1 MKNGL
6 TYSYSKVYL
15 RGKMIEQKE
24 LTGNM
29 NGEQGKVLIQRN
41 RNRVEMRAFTLIEL
55 LVVIAII
62 AILAGMLLPALNSA
76 RAKARSISC
85 LSNMK
90 QIGLAVTGY
99 YGDYEYHLPSYIEYT
114 RASNGITW
122 LGKRTGT
129 NIDLTTSIL
138 LPYMGNAWKVLICP
152 DWKEGVED
160 HKAVQKGAGY
170 GYNYYGVGSRVYM
183 GFDTADTGA
192 MEAGMKQIARPSRTI
207 AFGDAVNSNG
217 DSLGDAIFLLYAPIK
232 PENGDFK
239 SVERGDNIHFRHSS
253 RTANI
258 VWVDGHASSEKI
270 AYTKPGCPDKNMG
283 SIGISNTDTF
293 YTPLN
298 KDSSLSSS
306 E

>member
-1 MKNGL
+1 M
-6 TYSYSKVYL
+6 
-15 RGKMIEQKE
+15 
-24 LTGNM
+24 
-29 NGEQGKVLIQRN
+29 
-41 RNRVEMRAFTLIEL
+41 RVFTLIEL

-138 LPYMGNAWKVLICP
+138 LPYMGNAWKVLVCP
-152 DWKEGVED
+152 DWKEGVLKITKQFE
-160 HKAVQKGAGY
+160 KEPVI
-170 GYNYYGVGSRVYM
+170 GYNWFGVGSRVYM
-183 GFDTADTGA
+183 GSDTAGTGA
-192 MEAGMKQIARPSRTI
+192 MEAGMKQVARPSRTI
-207 AFGDAVNSNG
+207 AFGDAVNSYSTSFG
-217 DSLGDAIFLLYAPIK
+217 EAIFLLYAPIK

-239 SVERGDNIHFRHSS
+239 SVERGDNIHFRRSS

-258 VWVDGHASSEKI
+258 VWVDGMLLPRK
-270 AYTKPGCPDKNMG
+270 
-283 SIGISNTDTF
+283 
-293 YTPLN
+293 
-298 KDSSLSSS
+298 
-306 E
+306 